1 MTGQKTIRTRLAW
14 LAIACALPAW
24 IIAGIMIHN
33 SYHDK
38 KVLLEQQMLETAR
51 ALSLAVDIQFEG
63 VKGILTALASSP
75 YLQQDDLAHFHTQAR
90 QVAVYDGEPVN
101 IILADVTAQQLV
113 NTSRDYG
120 VPLPRR
126 GTPESAEKVFAT
138 GKGVVSDLYAGAL
151 SKRLLVSID
160 VPVMRDGRVAYDL
173 SMVIP
178 AVRLGDILLRQR
190 LPQGWIGGLL
200 DTRGIIAART
210 FNPEQAV
217 GKPTNADFFAQIQRQ
232 PEGAADIAS
241 VEGMPLFLTYSRIP
255 SSGWTVVIGAPAET
269 IGSQLSHWLVWSL
282 GGAVAVSL
290 TSVALAML
298 LGGRIAGAIRG
309 LLGPAAA
316 LGRGDRVAFHPLGLR
331 EADEVAQEMARAS
344 NLLRQ
349 REGERDVAE
358 RSLLD
363 RSRTLQR
370 HTENLRALNDIA
382 ALPHQDI
389 ARQLAMAL
397 EVGRR
402 QLGLA
407 AGVLGRVDGSQYTVR
422 FNASS
427 PDLEVSN
434 GTVLPLEHTYC
445 TLALETGDVVAIPHM
460 AESHWAAH
468 PGYTVFGLEAYI
480 GVPVMAG
487 GVVYGTV
494 GFMSRAPSARP
505 FDHGD
510 LEFMRLLGRW
520 VGGMLEREQADAE
533 LRAAKS
539 AAEQASQAKSAF
551 LANMSHEIRTPMNG
565 ILGLVYLLEQTDL
578 TPVQRDYVRKTQ
590 ISAQSLLGI
599 LNDILDFSKVE
610 AGRVELEAVPF
621 RLDEMM
627 KTLATIT
634 AANARGKNV
643 EVLFRIAPDTPLSL
657 IGDPL
662 RLQQI
667 LLNLSSNAIKFTP
680 EGEVVLSVT
689 PTSQDGASVE
699 LTFTVRDTGI
709 GMSAAQQATIF
720 DAFTQADSTTT
731 RTFGGTGLGLA
742 ITQRLVALMGGRIV
756 VTSEPGHGSLFQV
769 TIRFGRGEETGA
781 APATVLPAM
790 SRRLRVLIADDNG
803 TARDVLSTMIGSFG
817 WEAVTASSGWEA
829 ISTLDRLARAGERLD
844 LILLDWLMPGA
855 GGQEVLEFV
864 KGRWA
869 PSEMPVILVVTAFE
883 QEQVRAAVGKDPAI
897 GMVLT
902 KPVMPSGLMDAV
914 AALFHSASAGRPAD
928 MDSSAGSRPG
938 CLLLD
943 GLSILVVEDNAIN
956 QMVARRILETAG
968 ATVETASSGME
979 AVERIATFPEAFDLV
994 LMDIQMPGMDG
1005 YETTRMIRDA
1015 LGRTALPIVAM
1026 TANAM
1031 PSDRDRCLAAGM
1043 NEHVS
1048 KPLDL
1053 DRLLSVILAFTRG
1066 KRRPV
1071 AVPAALPAESAAPP
1085 PAVPAVLDGFDVDMA
1100 LERASGDPD
1109 FLKLLMTEFVKSCS
1123 DTGGAIADA
1132 LAGGDLAKA
1141 GQLAHTLKGV
1151 SGNLGAM
1158 PLCQAADALLTAAR
1172 QGDPDRAAVACG
1184 DLVRLHRTAIASA
1197 AAYAGIAVS
1206 A

>member
-1 MTGQKTIRTRLAW
+1 M
-14 LAIACALPAW
+14 
-24 IIAGIMIHN
+24 
-33 SYHDK
+33 
-38 KVLLEQQMLETAR
+38 AR
-51 ALSLAVDIQFEG
+51 
-63 VKGILTALASSP
+63 
-75 YLQQDDLAHFHTQAR
+75 FHTQAR
-90 QVAVYDGEPVN
+90 QVVEHFGEPVN
-101 IILADVTAQQLV
+101 IILADVSAQQLV
-113 NTSRDYG
+113 NTYREFG
-120 VPLPRR
+120 QPLPRR
-126 GTPESAEKVFAT
+126 GSPESVERVFAT
-138 GKGVVSDLYAGAL
+138 GKASVSDLYIGSI
-151 SKRLLVSID
+151 SKRPLVSID
-160 VPVMRDGRVAYDL
+160 LPVMRDGRVIYVL
-173 SMVIP
+173 SMSIP
-178 AVRLGDILLRQR
+178 AVRLGEILLRQR
-190 LPQGWIGGLL
+190 LPDGWLGGLL

-210 FNPEQAV
+210 FKPEQAV
-217 GKPTNADFFAQIQRQ
+217 AKPTDADFFAQIQRE
-232 PEGAADIAS
+232 PEGAASVTS
-241 VEGMPLFLTYSRIP
+241 VEGMPLFLTYSRNP
-255 SSGWTVVIGAPAET
+255 RSGWTVVIGAPAEI
-269 IGSQLSHWLVWSL
+269 IGSQLSRWLLWSL
-282 GGAVAVSL
+282 GGAAAVSL
-290 TSVALAML
+290 TSVALAVL
-298 LGGRIAGAIRG
+298 LGGRIAWAIRG
-309 LLGPAAA
+309 LLEPAAA
-316 LGRGDRVAFHPLGLR
+316 LGRGDTVAFRPLGLR

-349 REGERDVAE
+349 REAERDSAE

-389 ARQLAMAL
+389 ALQLTMAL
-397 EVGRR
+397 DVGRR

-407 AGVLGRVDGSQYTVR
+407 AGVLGRVDGNQYTVR
-422 FNASS
+422 FHAASA
-427 PDLEVSN
+427 DLGLSN
-434 GTVLPLEHTYC
+434 GMVLPLDHTYC
-445 TLALETGDVVAIPHM
+445 ALALEKGDVVAISHM
-460 AESHWAAH
+460 GQSPWAAH
-468 PGYTVFGLEAYI
+468 PGYTVFGMESYI

-487 GVVYGTV
+487 GSVYGSV
-494 GFMSRAPSARP
+494 GFISREPSARV

-520 VGGMLEREQADAE
+520 VGGMLEREQADAD

-578 TPVQRDYVRKTQ
+578 TPVQRDYARKTQ

-667 LLNLSSNAIKFTP
+667 LLNLASNAIKFTH

-699 LTFTVRDTGI
+699 LSFTVRDTGI
-709 GMSAAQQATIF
+709 GISPEQQATIF

-742 ITQRLVALMGGRIV
+742 ITQRLVALMGGRIT

-769 TIRFGRGEETGA
+769 TVRFGRGNEDTAPPA
-781 APATVLPAM
+781 AVLPAI
-790 SRRLRVLIADDNG
+790 SRRLRVLVADDNA
-803 TARDVLSTMIGSFG
+803 TARDVLSTMVGSFG
-817 WEAVTASSGWEA
+817 WDAVTASTGWEA
-829 ISTLDRLARAGERLD
+829 IGAIDRLARDGERLD

-855 GGQEVLEFV
+855 GGHEVLNVV
-864 KGRWA
+864 KERWA

-883 QEQVRAAVGKDPAI
+883 QEQVRAAVGNDPAI

-914 AALFHSASAGRPAD
+914 AALFHSAAGRQPSPAAGD
-928 MDSSAGSRPG
+928 AGSVPG
-938 CLLLD
+938 HPSLT

-968 ATVETASSGME
+968 AAVATASSGME
-979 AVERIATFPEAFDLV
+979 AMEKLATFPEAFDLV

-1005 YETTRMIRDA
+1005 YEATRMIRDA
-1015 LGRTALPIVAM
+1015 LGQTALPIIAM

-1031 PSDRDRCLAAGM
+1031 PSDRERCLSAGM

-1053 DRLLSVILAFTRG
+1053 DRLLSVILHFTRG
-1066 KRRPV
+1066 KPRAV
-1071 AVPAALPAESAAPP
+1071 CSVPAPMPALPP
-1085 PAVPAVLDGFDVDMA
+1085 PAELAGFDAEMA
-1100 LERASGDPD
+1100 LERASGDRD
-1109 FLKLLMTEFVKSCS
+1109 FLKLLMTEFVKSCAG
-1123 DTGGAIADA
+1123 TGDGIVHA
-1132 LAGGDLAKA
+1132 LADGDLSKA

-1151 SGNLGAM
+1151 AGNLGAM
-1158 PLCQAADALLTAAR
+1158 PLCRAADALLTAAR
-1172 QGDPDRAAVACG
+1172 QGNRDQAAAVSG
-1184 DLVRLHRTAIASA
+1184 DVVRLHRTAIASA
-1197 AAYAGIAVS
+1197 AAYAGIPIPA
-1206 A
+1206 